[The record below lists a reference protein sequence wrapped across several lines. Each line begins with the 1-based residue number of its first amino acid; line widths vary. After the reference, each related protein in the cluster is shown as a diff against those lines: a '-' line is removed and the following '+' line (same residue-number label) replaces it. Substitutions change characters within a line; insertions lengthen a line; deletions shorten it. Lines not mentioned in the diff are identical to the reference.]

1 MTRGMVSGCPM
12 RSVWSSSIE
21 RALSEPN
28 HLKAGESSFKGR
40 GCLLKKAQGLGT
52 TELQIFQARVGLC
65 GGLQTLTHDDK
76 SDAVRL

>member
-12 RSVWSSSIE
+12 RSICSLSIV

-28 HLKAGESSFKGR
+28 QLKAGETSFKGR

-52 TELQIFQARVGLC
+52 TELQIFRGRVGLC
-65 GGLQTLTHDDK
+65 GGLQTLTHDGK